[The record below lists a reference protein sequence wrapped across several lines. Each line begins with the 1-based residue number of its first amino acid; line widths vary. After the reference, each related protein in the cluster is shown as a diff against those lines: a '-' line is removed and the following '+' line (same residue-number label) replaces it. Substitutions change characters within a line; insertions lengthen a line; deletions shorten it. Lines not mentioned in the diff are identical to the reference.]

1 MSGPLA
7 TLTGT
12 SRLGLPSAPPS
23 LLRQDGGEGL
33 SPPLETQRFPR
44 RTQAWIE
51 SLFGHVKDEHP
62 HLDKIT
68 DPYELEAGLDT
79 IRMFYNEVRF
89 HEGIG
94 CVTPDDEHHGRGEVI
109 RAARRAG
116 LKAAYEARVATRRE
130 LRPDPLQPLP
140 RLMGI

>member
-12 SRLGLPSAPPS
+12 SRIGLPSAPAAP
-23 LLRQDGGEGL
+23 LRQDDGEGL

-51 SLFGHVKDEHP
+51 SLFGRVKDEHP

-68 DPYELEAGLDT
+68 DPAEPEAELDA
-79 IRMFYNEVRF
+79 IRTLYNTVRL
-89 HEGIG
+89 H
-94 CVTPDDEHHGRGEVI
+94 D
-109 RAARRAG
+109 
-116 LKAAYEARVATRRE
+116 
-130 LRPDPLQPLP
+130 
-140 RLMGI
+140 